1 MFAGQDTMHT
11 ILDARNLSE
20 AEQKL
25 LRAAVGNQ
33 GVLEIVSGTTTH
45 GRAVVAGRTKFFDPN
60 DRSTADQYLLLLSGL
75 IELAIF
81 REVSNKNAYE
91 LTNVGWQLSRA
102 LGR

>member
-1 MFAGQDTMHT
+1 MHT

-20 AEQKL
+20 AEQNL
-25 LRAAVGNQ
+25 IRAAVGNQ
-33 GVLEIVSGTTTH
+33 GVLEIVTGTATR

-60 DRSTADQYLLLLSGL
+60 DRSLADQHLRLLSRL
-75 IELAIF
+75 IECSLF

-91 LTNVGWQLSRA
+91 LTNVGWQLSRN